1 LRKQKNTIYLAEILF
16 AFKNQTTMR
25 EVFIVSTA
33 RTPMGSFGGVLSSL
47 SATQLGAAAIKAAVE
62 KAGIDPNSVEEVYM
76 GNVIAA
82 NVGQAPARQAALFG
96 GLSNKV
102 PCTTVNKV
110 CASGMKAIMFAAQ
123 QIMLGLSDV
132 VVAGGMES
140 MSNIPFYLDKARFG
154 GYGYG
159 NGTFIDG
166 LVKDGLTDV
175 YGNMAMGVCADKTAE
190 KYGITRAEQDD
201 FAINS
206 YKRSAD
212 SWANGRFANEVVA
225 VAVPQKKGEPV
236 MVKEDEEYK
245 KVDFSK
251 VPSLRA
257 VFTKEGTVTAA
268 NASTIN
274 DGASA
279 MVLMSGEKVK
289 ELGLTPL
296 ARIAGFG
303 DAAHEPEWFTTA
315 PTLAAPI
322 ALKRAGLSMGQIDFF
337 EINEAF
343 AVVSLAFAKVMEIN
357 AAKMN
362 VNGGACALG
371 HPLGCSGNR
380 IIGALTNILHQ
391 NNAKYGLAA
400 ICNGGGGAA
409 AMVIEKA

>member
-1 LRKQKNTIYLAEILF
+1 
-16 AFKNQTTMR
+16 MR

-82 NVGQAPARQAALFG
+82 NIGQAPARQAAIFG

-175 YGNMAMGVCADKTAE
+175 YGNMAMGVCADITAE

-343 AVVSLAFAKVMEIN
+343 AVVSLAFAKVMEID